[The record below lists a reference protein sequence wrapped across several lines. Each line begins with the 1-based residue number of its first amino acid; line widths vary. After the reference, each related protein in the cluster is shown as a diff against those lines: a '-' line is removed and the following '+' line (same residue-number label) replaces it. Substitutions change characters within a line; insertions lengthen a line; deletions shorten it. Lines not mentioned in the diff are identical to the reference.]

1 MIKIDVFSQT
11 IKLLLQYS
19 DSDHTRNVTLLRFL
33 GWQIYKRLIGSH
45 WDIKLIPGVKLRCYK
60 DSSSA
65 SSVIY
70 YGLYEKSMMRF
81 LLSYL
86 REDDIFLDIG
96 ANIGVYSLLASSK
109 ILKGKIYSFEPIPKN
124 YHRLKENIEINH
136 IDNIYPY
143 MLALYCSKGSIE
155 MNISDNDCMASII
168 QEGNNQDNTILVE
181 TDTLNSM
188 FSSEEMNIS
197 LCKLDA
203 EGAELAILQGATHL
217 LEKKSPP
224 VFVIDYYTKDLADFM
239 MSYGF
244 SFYKYDEER
253 CCLYP
258 VKGNPKEDH
267 ASLAIS
273 KFCLEK
279 VSARLAN

>member
-1 MIKIDVFSQT
+1 
-11 IKLLLQYS
+11 
-19 DSDHTRNVTLLRFL
+19 
-33 GWQIYKRLIGSH
+33 
-45 WDIKLIPGVKLRCYK
+45 
-60 DSSSA
+60 
-65 SSVIY
+65 
-70 YGLYEKSMMRF
+70 
-81 LLSYL
+81 
-86 REDDIFLDIG
+86 
-96 ANIGVYSLLASSK
+96 
-109 ILKGKIYSFEPIPKN
+109 
-124 YHRLKENIEINH
+124 
-136 IDNIYPY
+136 
-143 MLALYCSKGSIE
+143 
-155 MNISDNDCMASII
+155 
-168 QEGNNQDNTILVE
+168 
-181 TDTLNSM
+181 
-188 FSSEEMNIS
+188 MNIS